1 MPPVVL
7 SVLRMIL
14 KVVEAAPE
22 KILTRSG
29 VEMDS
34 LDEGTGRLDE
44 QLGVVRN
51 RLIVLFVSM
60 FQ

>member
-1 MPPVVL
+1 
-7 SVLRMIL
+7 MIL
-14 KVVEAAPE
+14 KVVETAPE

>member
-1 MPPVVL
+1 M
-7 SVLRMIL
+7 
-14 KVVEAAPE
+14 EAAPE
-22 KILTRSG
+22 RIPTRSG

-51 RLIVLFVSM
+51 KLIVLFVSM
-60 FQ
+60 FLFH